1 MIRFLILI
9 GLGAAAAGGLG
20 AQPLHLITVGDPAA
34 GYLGIGS
41 VDINAERAKELKL
54 PGEIGVEVT
63 RLDATSPAATAGLR
77 LQDVLV
83 EYNGQRV
90 EGEVQLER
98 LIRETPPGREVRIQ
112 VIRNGYAQ
120 SLIARIGVK
129 PATRVSQ
136 IGFLPLGAS
145 AAGIIPDIPTPR
157 MSWRNGL
164 GAEWETLDGQLA
176 AFFGVKDGGV
186 LVRSVTNGSAAERAG
201 LKAGDVIIRVG
212 DARVATPAD
221 VSVRIRA
228 VREPSA
234 AVTIMRD
241 KRELTVSIPLE
252 GTQN

>member
-1 MIRFLILI
+1 MIRILMAI
-9 GLGAAAAGGLG
+9 GLAVSAVE
-20 AQPLHLITVGDPAA
+20 AQPLRVITVGDPAA

-41 VDINAERAKELKL
+41 VDINTERAKELKL
-54 PGEIGVEVT
+54 PEEVGVEVT
-63 RLDATSPAATAGLR
+63 RLERDSPAAAAGLR

-112 VIRNGYAQ
+112 VIRNGYSQ
-120 SLIARIGVK
+120 NLIARIGVK
-129 PATRVSQ
+129 PVIRAAQ
-136 IGFLPLGAS
+136 IGFLPLGPAS
-145 AAGIIPDIPTPR
+145 AALPDIPTPR

-164 GAEWETLDGQLA
+164 GAEWETLEGQLA

-186 LVRSVTNGSAAERAG
+186 LVRSVTNGSAAERGG
-201 LKAGDVIIRVG
+201 LRAGDVIIRVG

-221 VSVRIRA
+221 VSAHIRA

-234 AVTIMRD
+234 AVTVVRD
-241 KRELTVSIPLE
+241 KREMTLAIPLE
-252 GTQN
+252 GAQN

>member
-1 MIRFLILI
+1 MIRFLVLV
-9 GLGAAAAGGLG
+9 GLGAAAASGLE
-20 AQPLHLITVGDPAA
+20 AQPLRVITIGDPAA

-54 PGEIGVEVT
+54 SEEIGVEVT
-63 RLDATSPAATAGLR
+63 RLERDSPAAAAGLR
-77 LQDVLV
+77 LEDVLV
-83 EYNGQRV
+83 QYNGQRV

-98 LIRETPPGREVRIQ
+98 LIRETPPGRDVRIQ

-120 SLIARIGVK
+120 TLIARIGVK
-129 PATRVSQ
+129 PAMRASQ

-145 AAGIIPDIPTPR
+145 AAGVIPDIPTPR

-186 LVRSVTNGSAAERAG
+186 LVRSVTTGSAAERAG

-212 DARVATPAD
+212 EAKVATPAD

-228 VREPSA
+228 VREASA
-234 AVTIMRD
+234 AVTIVRD
-241 KRELTVSIPLE
+241 KREMTVSIPLE